1 MDRVA
6 LAAKLVTNRPDTVA
20 PKQGD
25 LPQPLPLFYAQAL
38 EYRCEMMRDMA
49 MLIEANG
56 SSCPIDQRQI
66 IGKIAGKRLWL
77 TFSCKGQ
84 QQGELC
90 G

>member
-1 MDRVA
+1 MDCVA
-6 LAAKLVTNRPDTVA
+6 LAAKLVANRPDTVT

-38 EYRCEMMRDMA
+38 EHWCEMMRDMA

-56 SSCPIDQRQI
+56 PPCPIHQCQI
-66 IGKIAGKRLWL
+66 IGKMAGKRLWL
-77 TFSCKGQ
+77 PFSCKRQ
-84 QQGELC
+84 QRGELC